1 MVNCNPMWLIDSS
14 YKLANEVKLKLNVGT
29 TLEDTHT
36 LNNDVENVF
45 YLKQSIPADPQS
57 GIHLSTEHMP
67 IALEQ
72 LIFLTQLKITLPR
85 VISRIRSCG

>member
-1 MVNCNPMWLIDSS
+1 MWLINSS
-14 YKLANEVKLKLNVGT
+14 YKLVNEVKLKLNVGT

-36 LNNDVENVF
+36 LNNDVEKVF
-45 YLKQSIPADPQS
+45 YLKQSIPTDPQS
-57 GIHLSTEHMP
+57 DIHLSNEHMP

-72 LIFLTQLKITLPR
+72 LTFLTQLKITLPR